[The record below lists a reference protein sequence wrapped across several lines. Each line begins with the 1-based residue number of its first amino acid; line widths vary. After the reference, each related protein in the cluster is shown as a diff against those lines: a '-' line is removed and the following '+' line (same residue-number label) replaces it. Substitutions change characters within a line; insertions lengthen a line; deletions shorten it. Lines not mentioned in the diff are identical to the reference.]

1 MITYVNELKETA
13 VLRFVKDSEALSYGD
28 FILSSGEHSNYYFD
42 SKKIT
47 MNTIGACTVALWFII
62 KLRKFNINRIGG
74 MAISAIP
81 IVQSVVTLSFNYN
94 FPVRGFYVRKKDTKK
109 HGAQRIIEGDI
120 PKGISCK
127 VAIVDDVVT
136 SGDSIIQAIEVVKS
150 EGHEVVKVMCL
161 LDRSQGGKEKLA
173 ELGYELESMLV
184 MKDGELTYCA

>member
-1 MITYVNELKETA
+1 MITYIDRLDEQAVIDLVNNSK
-13 VLRFVKDSEALSYGD
+13 ALSFGD
-28 FILSSGEHSNYYFD
+28 FILSSGEHSDYYFD
-42 SKKIT
+42 SKKLT
-47 MNTIGACTVALWFII
+47 MTPIGACTVALWFII

-81 IVQSVVTLSFNYN
+81 IVQSVITLSFNYN
-94 FPVRGFYVRKKDTKK
+94 FPVRGFYVRKDKKK

-136 SGDSIIQAIEVVKS
+136 SGDSIIQAIEAVKS